1 MLRLTVGLPVQVLEL
16 TKSTRLVH
24 LFLSCVMGSGYDKS
38 KLKNRLEVE
47 IYIIDSCGIR
57 LNTKKHC

>member
-47 IYIIDSCGIR
+47 ILYHR
-57 LNTKKHC
+57 